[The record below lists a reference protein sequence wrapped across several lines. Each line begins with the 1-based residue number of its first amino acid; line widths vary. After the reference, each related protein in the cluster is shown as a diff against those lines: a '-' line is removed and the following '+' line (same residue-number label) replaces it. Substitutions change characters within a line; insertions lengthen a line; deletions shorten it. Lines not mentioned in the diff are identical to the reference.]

1 MIVNFLLIYFN
12 DTRYIV
18 IGAMYINKNLKYLR
32 NMKGVTQDQ
41 VAEIFGKQKAAISA
55 YEKGKNIPPV
65 DVLIKLA
72 QFFEVSL
79 DDFVFRDIE
88 KEGTSAVPVKP
99 TPEDEAL
106 TALLARMEKR
116 VAMLEGK
123 IRERDVE
130 LARELGLE

>member
-1 MIVNFLLIYFN
+1 
-12 DTRYIV
+12 
-18 IGAMYINKNLKYLR
+18 MYISKNLKYLR
-32 NMKGVTQDQ
+32 LQRRMTQEQ
-41 VAEIFGKQKAAISA
+41 VAEAFSRQKSAITS
-55 YEKGKNIPPV
+55 YEKGKSIPPGDILV
-65 DVLIKLA
+65 GLA

-88 KEGTSAVPVKP
+88 KEGTNAAPVKP

>member
-1 MIVNFLLIYFN
+1 
-12 DTRYIV
+12 
-18 IGAMYINKNLKYLR
+18 MYINKNLKYLR

-41 VAEIFGKQKAAISA
+41 VAEVFDKQKAAISA

-65 DVLIKLA
+65 DVLIKLT

-88 KEGTSAVPVKP
+88 KEGTSAAPVKP

>member
-1 MIVNFLLIYFN
+1 
-12 DTRYIV
+12 
-18 IGAMYINKNLKYLR
+18 MYINKNLKYLR
-32 NMKGVTQDQ
+32 NMKRVTQDQ
-41 VAEIFGKQKAAISA
+41 VAEVFGKQKAAISA

-88 KEGTSAVPVKP
+88 KEGTSMAPVKP
-99 TPEDEAL
+99 SSEDEAL

-123 IRERDVE
+123 IRENDPE
-130 LARELGLE
+130 LARKLGLE

>member
-1 MIVNFLLIYFN
+1 
-12 DTRYIV
+12 
-18 IGAMYINKNLKYLR
+18 MYINKNLKYLR

-41 VAEIFGKQKAAISA
+41 VAEVFDKQKAAISA

-65 DVLIKLA
+65 DVLIKLT

-88 KEGTSAVPVKP
+88 KEGTSAAPLPPDPAEQDAV
-99 TPEDEAL
+99 
-106 TALLARMEKR
+106 LLSTIKR
-116 VAMLEGK
+116 LERHVLELEGK
-123 IRERDVE
+123 IRERDPG

>member
-1 MIVNFLLIYFN
+1 MLIYFN
-12 DTRYIV
+12 DTCYIV

-41 VAEIFGKQKAAISA
+41 VAEVFGKQKAAISA

-88 KEGTSAVPVKP
+88 KEGTSAAPVKP
-99 TPEDEAL
+99 TAEDEAL

>member
-1 MIVNFLLIYFN
+1 
-12 DTRYIV
+12 
-18 IGAMYINKNLKYLR
+18 MYISKNLKYLR
-32 NMKGVTQDQ
+32 VSRKMSQEQVGSILGKKKGVVGQ
-41 VAEIFGKQKAAISA
+41 
-55 YEKGKNIPPV
+55 YEANRSIPPG
-65 DVLIKLA
+65 DVLVSMA

-88 KEGTSAVPVKP
+88 REGTSAAPVKP
-99 TPEDEAL
+99 SAEDEAL

-123 IRERDVE
+123 IRERDGE

>member
-41 VAEIFGKQKAAISA
+41 VAEVFGKQKAAISA

-65 DVLIKLA
+65 DVLIKLV

-88 KEGTSAVPVKP
+88 KEGTSAAPVKP